1 MMRDDDHLDRDSN
14 PELIPLFDAL
24 DLLAAAPH
32 DPELRAAHIQR
43 AAASACDFIDVAPD
57 GRWNWR
63 RAAWWRVAAVAAATI
78 AVIAGLGADE
88 RLPDPAQRVV
98 SSVADA
104 VGVEV
109 PDGSAHSDVD
119 NDHDHVDRPDD
130 TAGQSGTSPATPA
143 DPGDPGDPGDPAIPA
158 TPADPGQEAGDSQHA
173 PATTPADPGV
183 PGEPA
188 TPANPRTSADRPA
201 PSRPG
206 TAGAKTSAPS
216 EPEAPATPVADE
228 TVETDVEGE

>member
-143 DPGDPGDPGDPAIPA
+143 DPGDPGDPAIPA